1 MDTWWYGKKANWVA
15 RYSMLDTR
23 FNPAAIDEYR
33 ESGIEN
39 RVLIMRQIK
48 NRNLAE
54 LLMQLRFTPRKSRQ
68 KQLDAAEK
76 LCAIIDKDKEYPF
89 DFVHFRITGFHP
101 KGAIERQL
109 IKGEELLEDL
119 RVFISRL
126 SSRVPG
132 FAAKLGEKVYSIERL
147 ATSLGVSTKTIHR
160 WRKRGLIARKFIFD
174 DGVKR
179 FGFLQS
185 VVDRFFQANPNLVAK
200 AKSFARLTDG
210 QRRQIIK
217 QAVKLANS
225 TTLSRYQIIS
235 KIAAQIGRAHE
246 TVRYTIANYEKA
258 NPDKPIFIRPAG
270 VIDSAQAAEVYKLF
284 EQGCNVRDLMR
295 QFGRSKSSIYRIVN
309 QRRAKELLA
318 RKIEFVASDE
328 FLQEGAKENI
338 LGKPIS
344 SAVLLRKSEAAGASP
359 KAGRSDE
366 PFELAGT
373 SLLPEYLQTL
383 KDTPVLNR
391 EREVE
396 LFRRYN
402 YLKFLAHKTRAEI
415 RPNRVSSIL
424 LKQVEGYLAEAES
437 VKKMI
442 IEANLRLVVSVA
454 IRHAGTGA
462 NLMDL
467 VSRGN
472 LSLVEEVE
480 KFDYTKG
487 YRFGS
492 RASWAIVKGYARRIP
507 AGVIRPDK
515 AAAVSLANIE
525 RDLRKAATA
534 DIAVVEKARRNLAQV
549 ISSNLNER
557 EQYIILNHFGLLG
570 PPVKKKVKTLK
581 QIGEDL
587 GLSKERVRQI
597 ELLALQKLRQ
607 SLSIEE
613 FELLTGES

>member
-1 MDTWWYGKKANWVA
+1 
-15 RYSMLDTR
+15 
-23 FNPAAIDEYR
+23 
-33 ESGIEN
+33 
-39 RVLIMRQIK
+39 MRQIK
-48 NRNLAE
+48 NRHLAE
-54 LLMQLRFTPRKSRQ
+54 LLMQLRFTPLTKRR

-89 DFVHFRITGFHP
+89 DFVHFHITGFHA
-101 KGAIERQL
+101 KGAIEQQL
-109 IKGEELLEDL
+109 TRGEELLEDL

-126 SSRVPG
+126 SSRDPG

-160 WRKRGLIARKFIFD
+160 WRKRGLIARKFVFD

-185 VVDRFFQANPNLVAK
+185 VVDRFFQTNPNLAAR
-200 AKSFARLTDG
+200 AKSFTRLTEG

-217 QAVKLANS
+217 QAIKLANPAPIVRS
-225 TTLSRYQIIS
+225 RGPSPETSGERRSGPANWCGTTLSRYQIIS

-258 NPDKPIFIRPAG
+258 NPGKPIFTRPAG
-270 VIDSAQAAEVYKLF
+270 IIDSAQAAEVYKLF

-295 QFGRSKSSIYRIVN
+295 RFVRSKSSIYRIVN
-309 QRRAKELLA
+309 QRRARELLA

-328 FLQEGAKENI
+328 FLQEGAKENL

-344 SAVLLRKSEAAGASP
+344 SAGASP
-359 KAGRSDE
+359 KAGKSDE

-391 EREVE
+391 EREAE

-424 LKQVEGYLAEAES
+424 LKQVEDYLAEAES
-437 VKKMI
+437 VRKMI

-492 RASWAIVKGYARRIP
+492 RASWAIVKSYARRIP
-507 AGVIRPDK
+507 AGAIRPDK

-549 ISSNLNER
+549 ISNNLNER

-570 PPVKKKVKTLK
+570 SPVKKKIKTLK

-597 ELLALQKLRQ
+597 ELIALQKLRQ
-607 SLSIEE
+607 SLSMEE

>member
-1 MDTWWYGKKANWVA
+1 
-15 RYSMLDTR
+15 
-23 FNPAAIDEYR
+23 
-33 ESGIEN
+33 
-39 RVLIMRQIK
+39 MRQIK

-54 LLMQLRFTPRKSRQ
+54 LLMQLRFTPRKSLQ
-68 KQLDAAEK
+68 KQIDAAEK

-147 ATSLGVSTKTIHR
+147 ATSSGVSTKTIHR
-160 WRKRGLIARKFIFD
+160 WRKRGLIAKKFVFD

-185 VVDRFFQANPNLVAK
+185 VVDRFFQANPNLAAR

-217 QAVKLANS
+217 QAVKLASS

-235 KIAAQIGRAHE
+235 KIAAQIGKAHE
-246 TVRYTIANYEKA
+246 TVRYTITNYEKA
-258 NPDKPIFIRPAG
+258 NPDNPIFTRPAG

-284 EQGCNVRDLMR
+284 EQGCDVRDLMR
-295 QFGRSKSSIYRIVN
+295 RFSRSKSSIYRIVN
-309 QRRAKELLA
+309 QRRAKEILA
-318 RKIEFVASDE
+318 RKIEFVESRE
-328 FLQEGAKENI
+328 FLQEDAKEKI

-344 SAVLLRKSEAAGASP
+344 SVKLAPP
-359 KAGRSDE
+359 KAGDSIE

-391 EREVE
+391 EREAE

-402 YLKFLAHKTRAEI
+402 YLKFLAHKTRAEMI
-415 RPNRVSSIL
+415 PNRVSSAS
-424 LKQVEGYLAEAES
+424 LKQIEDYLAEAES

-454 IRHAGTGA
+454 IRHAGTGE

-467 VSRGN
+467 ISRGN

-492 RASWAIVKGYARRIP
+492 RASWAIVKGYARKIP

-549 ISSNLNER
+549 ISNNLNER

-570 PPVKKKVKTLK
+570 SPIKKKKKALK

-597 ELLALQKLRQ
+597 ELIALQKLRQ

-613 FELLTGES
+613 FELLTG

>member
-1 MDTWWYGKKANWVA
+1 
-15 RYSMLDTR
+15 
-23 FNPAAIDEYR
+23 
-33 ESGIEN
+33 
-39 RVLIMRQIK
+39 
-48 NRNLAE
+48 
-54 LLMQLRFTPRKSRQ
+54 MQLRFTPRKSLQ

-160 WRKRGLIARKFIFD
+160 WRKRGLIAKKFVFD

-185 VVDRFFQANPNLVAK
+185 VVDRFFQTNPNLVAK
-200 AKSFARLTDG
+200 AKRFARLTDG

-258 NPDKPIFIRPAG
+258 NPGKPIFTRPAG

-284 EQGCNVRDLMR
+284 QQGCNVRDLMR
-295 QFGRSKSSIYRIVN
+295 RFGRSRSSIYRIVN

-344 SAVLLRKSEAAGASP
+344 SAGLASL

-391 EREVE
+391 EREAE

-437 VKKMI
+437 VKKKI

-467 VSRGN
+467 ISRGN

-549 ISSNLNER
+549 ISNNLNER

-570 PPVKKKVKTLK
+570 PPVKKKIKTLK

-607 SLSIEE
+607 SLSMEE

>member
-1 MDTWWYGKKANWVA
+1 
-15 RYSMLDTR
+15 
-23 FNPAAIDEYR
+23 
-33 ESGIEN
+33 
-39 RVLIMRQIK
+39 MRQIK

-54 LLMQLRFTPRKSRQ
+54 LLMQLRFTPRKSLQ
-68 KQLDAAEK
+68 KQIDAAEK

-160 WRKRGLIARKFIFD
+160 WRKRGLIAKKFVFD

-185 VVDRFFQANPNLVAK
+185 VVDRFFQTNPNLVAK

-258 NPDKPIFIRPAG
+258 NPGKPIFTRPAG

-284 EQGCNVRDLMR
+284 QQGCNVRDLMR
-295 QFGRSKSSIYRIVN
+295 RFGRSRSSIYRIVN

-344 SAVLLRKSEAAGASP
+344 SAGLASL

-391 EREVE
+391 EREAE

-437 VKKMI
+437 VKKKI

-467 VSRGN
+467 ISRGN

-549 ISSNLNER
+549 ISNNLNER

-570 PPVKKKVKTLK
+570 PPVKKKIKTLK

-607 SLSIEE
+607 SLSMEE

>member
-1 MDTWWYGKKANWVA
+1 
-15 RYSMLDTR
+15 
-23 FNPAAIDEYR
+23 
-33 ESGIEN
+33 
-39 RVLIMRQIK
+39 MRQIK

-54 LLMQLRFTPRKSRQ
+54 LLMQLRFTPRKSLQ

-160 WRKRGLIARKFIFD
+160 WRKRGLIAKKFVFD

-185 VVDRFFQANPNLVAK
+185 VVDRFFQTNPNLVAK
-200 AKSFARLTDG
+200 AKRFARLTDG

-258 NPDKPIFIRPAG
+258 NPGKPIFTRPAG

-284 EQGCNVRDLMR
+284 QQGCNVRDLMR
-295 QFGRSKSSIYRIVN
+295 RFGRSRSSIYRIVN

-344 SAVLLRKSEAAGASP
+344 SAGLASL

-391 EREVE
+391 EREAE

-437 VKKMI
+437 VKKKI

-467 VSRGN
+467 ISRGN

-549 ISSNLNER
+549 ISNNLNER

-570 PPVKKKVKTLK
+570 PPVKKKIKTLK

-607 SLSIEE
+607 SLSMEE